1 METLKLGDKEFTLPK
16 LTLNV
21 LIRIE
26 EKLGFGL
33 KDLQSKLEAE
43 QFKTMRSFAHAILVE
58 TNPKLTEEEIG
69 DLITPDNMA
78 SVLLAYGKSLN
89 KDKKG

>member
-26 EKLGFGL
+26 DRLGWGL
-33 KDLQSKLEAE
+33 KDLQSKLETD
-43 QFKTMRSFAHAILVE
+43 QFKTIRAFAHAILVE

-69 DLITPDNMA
+69 DLITPENMA
-78 SVLLAYGKSLN
+78 SVLLAYSKTLN
-89 KDKKG
+89 KKKA